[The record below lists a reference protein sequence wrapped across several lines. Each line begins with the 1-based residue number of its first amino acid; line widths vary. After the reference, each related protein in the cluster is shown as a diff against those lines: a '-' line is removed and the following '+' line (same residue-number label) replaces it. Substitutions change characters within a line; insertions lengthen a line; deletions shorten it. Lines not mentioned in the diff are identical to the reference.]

1 MEHSEGGNQER
12 RPQLPQHYLQQQQRE
27 EQDQSLG
34 GRLNQL
40 PPGTQQSRSWITQ
53 QQQLY
58 LHREQHQDQH
68 RDGGN
73 IRHPFNP
80 SQAQPGDN
88 ALNMSI
94 AVPIIDSHRQSEY
107 LSASMVAAAQQQ
119 QYLQQHQQQQY
130 EAAVATAGGNPR
142 LASATQQQQYAQQL
156 SYQQQLVMQQMA
168 VSRGGTH
175 HHPHV
180 GSATQQSH
188 QNLHHSMRR
197 PQQQQHHPPSIN
209 HPSVL
214 GGAVGLPPPHVQ
226 VQQSQNQLPQHNAQ
240 QPQGPYLQ
248 PRVGRLQADRPLIK
262 LTVSL
267 IDTYKCINTLYYQ
280 ERDDRRAARGTDITN
295 TSSTVR
301 VPQQQS
307 HSDINTVSQPLSQT
321 HPQQQV
327 EQGGVISQHHGNGT
341 NNNGW
346 DDDNYDYIISSG
358 ELFYN
363 DRYRIKERI
372 GKGSFGQVVR
382 AADLER
388 DVDVAIKI
396 IKSKKP
402 FLMQAKTEIELLN
415 HLNEKDPDDQHNIVR
430 LLTSFMYRNHQCLVF
445 EMLSLN
451 LYELLKNTQ
460 FGGVSLNL
468 IRKFSKQVLK
478 ALLFLARKDVDVI
491 HCDLKPEN
499 ILLRHPKK
507 SGVKVIDFGSSC
519 RSNKRMY
526 SYIQSRFYRSPEVIL
541 GLPYAVSI
549 DMWSLGCILA
559 EMHTGEPLFSGS
571 DQFDQMQKIV
581 KLLGMVPDHMLEQ
594 SSDQHRLQFF
604 ERVVGPSGRV
614 GWTIKQQ
621 NTAGSSRVG
630 SSSKPDA
637 TGHQQKQE
645 VQDFPSSSK
654 PVAIVIPSESPA
666 KSLME
671 IISAETHRK
680 KKYPSSETGNSP
692 RNYELFVDLI
702 RRMLTYDPRKRIK
715 PEEALDHPF
724 VTGTA

>member
-1 MEHSEGGNQER
+1 MEHSEGGGNQER
-12 RPQLPQHYLQQQQRE
+12 RSQLPQHYLHHQQPE
-27 EQDQSLG
+27 DHDQSLG
-34 GRLNQL
+34 GRLHQL
-40 PPGTQQSRSWITQ
+40 PPGSQQSRSWISQQQ

-58 LHREQHQDQH
+58 QDQQQGA
-68 RDGGN
+68 GG

-80 SQAQPGDN
+80 SQAQPADN
-88 ALNMSI
+88 AMNMSTGG
-94 AVPIIDSHRQSEY
+94 PPIDSRRQNEY
-107 LSASMVAAAQQQ
+107 PTASMVAAAQQQ
-119 QYLQQHQQQQY
+119 QYLQHQQQKQY

-142 LASATQQQQYAQQL
+142 LSSATHQQQYAQQL

-168 VSRGGTH
+168 LSRGGGTH
-175 HHPHV
+175 HHPHL
-180 GSATQQSH
+180 GSATQQPH
-188 QNLHHSMRR
+188 QNLHHSMGI
-197 PQQQQHHPPSIN
+197 PQQQQRHPQAMN

-214 GGAVGLPPPHVQ
+214 GGAVGLPPPHV
-226 VQQSQNQLPQHNAQ
+226 VHPSQNRLPQHNIQ
-240 QPQGPYLQ
+240 QQQGPYIQ

-267 IDTYKCINTLYYQ
+267 IDTYKCINDLYYH
-280 ERDDRRAARGTDITN
+280 ERDARRAARGADNTNSTKSQTDSNTN
-295 TSSTVR
+295 S
-301 VPQQQS
+301 QA
-307 HSDINTVSQPLSQT
+307 VSQSQK
-321 HPQQQV
+321 
-327 EQGGVISQHHGNGT
+327 QGGQSGPSSHGKGM

-346 DDDNYDYIISSG
+346 DDDNYDYIIRSG

-382 AADLER
+382 ALDLER
-388 DVDVAIKI
+388 DVEVAIKI

-402 FLMQAKTEIELLN
+402 FLMQARTEIELLN
-415 HLNEKDPDDQHNIVR
+415 HLNEKDTDDQHNIVR

-468 IRKFSKQVLK
+468 IRKFAKQVLK
-478 ALLFLARKDVDVI
+478 ALSFLAREDVDVI

-519 RSNKRMY
+519 RSNRRMY

-604 ERVVGPSGRV
+604 ERVVGPIGQVS
-614 GWTIKQQ
+614 WTIKQQ
-621 NTAGSSRVG
+621 NTSGSSRVG
-630 SSSKPDA
+630 SASTSDA
-637 TGHQQKQE
+637 T
-645 VQDFPSSSK
+645 VQDFSSTST
-654 PVAIVIPSESPA
+654 PAAVVAPSENPA
-666 KSLME
+666 RSLME

-680 KKYPSSETGNSP
+680 KKYPPSETGNSP

-702 RRMLTYDPRKRIK
+702 HRMLTYDPRKRIK
-715 PEEALDHPF
+715 PEEALNHPF
-724 VTGTA
+724 VIGST